1 VCIEDGNG
9 KYLIRRPSRRSLQ
22 DTPKGIKG
30 SARSELDCEFES
42 NYFDMYGTSERKL
55 SAKSP
60 SRVPVV
66 IEDEVDESGEL
77 LKDDTTEDSNETGSE
92 LRETQLTSFDASNGS
107 ELGSRKKGP
116 STCGSVIS
124 VETVNTS
131 ENIFKRKPSSNCGS
145 IVSIEV
151 KPRQHIQGIPVYFP
165 GSAPPQH
172 VLTLE
177 RKKKEYRP
185 DSEEKYDNVDFV
197 DDTDAISSKGSK
209 GSTDPD
215 RISNISNELTCILK
229 ELEAFSSD
237 TATPVV
243 PRKTGKAA
251 SATGHADMASSPVWQ
266 KRRPPYE
273 RQASVEMTDIRP
285 ATGQRYRTDWYG
297 EVKDTGDGL
306 RNYQNDLYTSV

>member
-1 VCIEDGNG
+1 
-9 KYLIRRPSRRSLQ
+9 
-22 DTPKGIKG
+22 
-30 SARSELDCEFES
+30 
-42 NYFDMYGTSERKL
+42 M
-55 SAKSP
+55 
-60 SRVPVV
+60 
-66 IEDEVDESGEL
+66 
-77 LKDDTTEDSNETGSE
+77 
-92 LRETQLTSFDASNGS
+92 
-107 ELGSRKKGP
+107 
-116 STCGSVIS
+116 
-124 VETVNTS
+124 
-131 ENIFKRKPSSNCGS
+131 
-145 IVSIEV
+145 
-151 KPRQHIQGIPVYFP
+151 
-165 GSAPPQH
+165 
-172 VLTLE
+172 LTLE
-177 RKKKEYRP
+177 RKKKEYKP

-251 SATGHADMASSPVWQ
+251 SANGHADLTSSPVWQ

-306 RNYQNDLYTSV
+306 RNYSDDLYTSV